1 MVALRAK
8 PIKKELMPGGPEA
21 ARQFRPERTNTSF
34 ELIQLLA
41 CIALKVMMMF
51 FAGYFVAGRIARDLD
66 RFEPPIVD

>member
-21 ARQFRPERTNTSF
+21 TRQFRPERTNTSF

-41 CIALKVMMMF
+41 FIALKVMMMF
-51 FAGYFVAGRIARDLD
+51 LPGYFVPGRIARDLD
-66 RFEPPIVD
+66 RFKPAIVN